1 MPALLSCPSRPIAS
15 PIAPPPLL
23 HPRTAANAVRFNTTV
38 SAADARLAN
47 MSYAQKISEQR
58 LQRSQ
63 ERSKWYQ
70 LSEEERSEILFPPPR
85 KIQFDYS
92 DATPEQT
99 RQVESHFRGEGM
111 QWRPESMSGDIT
123 VDQLVALDPKNP
135 RNLSP
140 DRPAHRPWHAG
151 GGGFEGVGAPGPG
164 TRSGEKEQF
173 AAEKIGVD
181 PNA

>member
-1 MPALLSCPSRPIAS
+1 MSF
-15 PIAPPPLL
+15 
-23 HPRTAANAVRFNTTV
+23 ANAVRFNTTV
-38 SAADARLAN
+38 SASDARLAN

-85 KIQFDYS
+85 KIQFDYQ

-111 QWRPESMSGDIT
+111 QWRPDAMSTEVSNEKLIG
-123 VDQLVALDPKNP
+123 LDPKNP

-151 GGGFEGVGAPGPG
+151 GGGFEGVGSSGPG
-164 TRSGEKEQF
+164 TRTPQSQQF
-173 AAEKIGVD
+173 VAEKIGVD